1 MGDKIDKNLRESDL
15 AFIDKLS
22 KSIDIKD
29 TQSILEYGLLEQ
41 RNLADFASSVLA
53 QMRSTKTGD
62 IDFPLSELLL
72 NVKSFD
78 LNDIKISDKSPYK
91 KFLKK
96 AKKVLMRYQK
106 TDRQIYNSEVKLEEA
121 RNQLLRDIVLLGKME
136 DKNKEHKA
144 ALERYII
151 AAEQHVKNLEKNKKL
166 KSNKQNVNSDLK
178 SINRLRDLANRIK
191 RLEKRIY
198 DLKLSR
204 MMSIQMIPQIQLMQ
218 NANQTLVE
226 KIQTSLLTTI
236 PLWRN
241 QMVIA
246 IALLKQKSAMK
257 MQREF
262 IDKANK
268 ELNENAKDL
277 NLSIK
282 DAKSNLTSGA
292 EEIEKLKQ
300 TSKNLIDIIVECQKT
315 LRNGE
320 ESIKKVRSEILKIKK
335 DIDKNE

>member
-1 MGDKIDKNLRESDL
+1 MGDKIGKNLRKSDL

-22 KSIDIKD
+22 KSIDIDD

-78 LNDIKISDKSPYK
+78 LNDIVISDKSPYK

-96 AKKVLMRYQK
+96 AKKVLIGYQK

-121 RNQLLRDIVLLGKME
+121 RNQLLRDIVLLGKMD

-144 ALERYII
+144 ALEKHII
-151 AAEQHVKNLEKNKKL
+151 AAEQHVKNLENNKN
-166 KSNKQNVNSDLK
+166 SNKQNINSDVE

-204 MMSIQMIPQIQLMQ
+204 MMSIQMTPQIQLMQ

-282 DAKSNLTSGA
+282 DAKSSLIGGA

-300 TSKNLIDIIVECQKT
+300 TSKNLIDIIVECKKT

-320 ESIKKVRSEILKIKK
+320 ESIKEAKSEILKIKK